1 MPTSQGIEGYRES
14 TSAVMMW
21 VPGGSVPVGRLLRN
35 DVVSLEEPGILS
47 SSGHVIEV
55 GKLSIRYKGLLYG
68 VLLELGNVGFEIF
81 DMLKHHFTQDD
92 ALKILNFDA
101 RNSVTLILLLFI
113 RA

>member
-55 GKLSIRYKGLLYG
+55 SKLSIRYKGLLYVATMG
-68 VLLELGNVGFEIF
+68 LPGKVPEVGLIDLWILGRKYMGEA
-81 DMLKHHFTQDD
+81 D
-92 ALKILNFDA
+92 A
-101 RNSVTLILLLFI
+101 
-113 RA
+113 